1 MQSRTAA
8 RRLRC
13 RAPRSAPRLRLVCFP
28 HANVDDIEVT
38 AIAGA
43 VDSEVTFEQTDRWS
57 EYVSGPFIRHVVLGG
72 LDSLQESR

>member
-13 RAPRSAPRLRLVCFP
+13 RAPRSAPRLRLVGFP
-28 HANVDDIEVT
+28 HAHLDDIEVT

-43 VDSEVTFEQTDRWS
+43 VDSEVIFEQTDRRS
-57 EYVSGPFIRHVVLGG
+57 EYVPGPFIRHAVLGG
-72 LDSLQESR
+72 LDSSQESR